1 MKAVRRI
8 LTGVVV
14 IAVLAYGG
22 VLVYFYVFQRDLQ
35 YERAGDITELSATTL
50 SGAAAVSIPTGDGQV
65 LAGWYQAPQAGK
77 PLILYYRGN
86 SGSFTHEHERYEAF
100 AGEGY
105 GFLAFDYRGFPGSP
119 GELTEEHLLA
129 DALAAFD
136 WAMGKGVPIV
146 IWGRSLGSGAATYAA
161 SRREADALYLETP
174 FLNFARIGSDHYP
187 YLPVGL
193 LLFDQYPQEQW
204 IRDVTEPVFVAHG
217 TGDKTID
224 VYQGKALYEL
234 APNKA
239 GIWIEPDAGHS
250 DLWARGE
257 WERAKA
263 FFVEAEAAKGR

>member
-1 MKAVRRI
+1 MKTVRRI
-8 LTGVVV
+8 VTGVVV
-14 IAVLAYGG
+14 IAGLAYGG
-22 VLVYFYVFQRDLQ
+22 VLAYFYFFQRDLQ
-35 YERAGDITELSATTL
+35 YERSGEIVELSATAL

-86 SGSFTHEHERYEAF
+86 SGSFTREHQRYEAF
-100 AGEGY
+100 TGDGY

-136 WAMGKGVPIV
+136 WATSKGFPIV

-161 SRREADALYLETP
+161 SRREADALMLETP

-187 YLPVGL
+187 YIPVGL

-217 TGDKTID
+217 TGDKTIA
-224 VYQGKALYEL
+224 VYQGQALYEL

-239 GIWIEPDAGHS
+239 GIWIEPGAGH
-250 DLWARGE
+250 DELWARGE
-257 WERAKA
+257 WEKAKA
-263 FFVEAEAAKGR
+263 FFVEAEAARGR